1 MIDKPRPRAF
11 RLDPAEPAPPGVPP
25 VRIEEIPDF
34 YAEEALAAR
43 LPAAEA
49 AIETAQRRGMAAR
62 GFLSWGGLFWSALGG
77 LITLALGLW
86 VDRLVE
92 DLFARTP
99 VLGTVALVLAGL
111 AVLALLVLAGREL
124 RAVWNQRRVAELHR
138 QLAEAR
144 LTDDREAARA
154 RVRDL
159 AALYNGRPETA
170 AARQRL
176 LGLTREIIDGRD
188 LIDIAERDLILPLDA
203 QVRREIADA
212 AKRVSVVTAISPR
225 AIVDLVF
232 VLGQAVRLLRRIS
245 EIYGGRPGFFGFVRL
260 ARSVGAHLAITGGM
274 AAGDS
279 LVGQVLGHGLAS
291 RLSARLG
298 EGVLNGL
305 LTARVG
311 LSAMAVCRPMPFGS
325 GRNPSVTEVAPF
337 LFGKGAES
345 RKDGDTKKAEP

>member
-203 QVRREIADA
+203 QVRREIGVI
-212 AKRVSVVTAISPR
+212 KSVVHESLKDCVAVTSSYTLTSDS
-225 AIVDLVF
+225 VQFSVF
-232 VLGQAVRLLRRIS
+232 RQDNQ
-245 EIYGGRPGFFGFVRL
+245 
-260 ARSVGAHLAITGGM
+260 ITY
-274 AAGDS
+274 
-279 LVGQVLGHGLAS
+279 
-291 RLSARLG
+291 
-298 EGVLNGL
+298 
-305 LTARVG
+305 
-311 LSAMAVCRPMPFGS
+311 AMCQGII
-325 GRNPSVTEVAPF
+325 
-337 LFGKGAES
+337 
-345 RKDGDTKKAEP
+345 